1 VGSVT
6 KETQIMFRCKHS
18 FPFITLSDMLEK
30 KFIHSGPKMSGKK
43 RLLENLL
50 NNFEMCTVLARL
62 VGLFSF
68 LFLDQGGIFFMKK
81 KTQEK
86 S

>member
-1 VGSVT
+1 
-6 KETQIMFRCKHS
+6 
-18 FPFITLSDMLEK
+18 
-30 KFIHSGPKMSGKK
+30 MSGKK
-43 RLLENLL
+43 RLFEDLL

-81 KTQEK
+81 KLK
-86 S
+86 KKVKNK